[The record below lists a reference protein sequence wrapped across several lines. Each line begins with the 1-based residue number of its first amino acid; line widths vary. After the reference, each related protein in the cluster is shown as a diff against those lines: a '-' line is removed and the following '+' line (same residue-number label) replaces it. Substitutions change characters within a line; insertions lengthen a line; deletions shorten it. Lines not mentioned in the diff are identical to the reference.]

1 MRHASGHYESINGAG
16 TTTGGGTFN
25 LDFNGRRPRGHRWYR
40 LSRDNE
46 TLTAQL
52 GPRRAPPN
60 CETTDG
66 TEIRIRSPPSGLPPP
81 GARGIRILSA

>member
-60 CETTDG
+60 CETTD
-66 TEIRIRSPPSGLPPP
+66 TNQDTSASFECSLPPVLK
-81 GARGIRILSA
+81 GFENVK